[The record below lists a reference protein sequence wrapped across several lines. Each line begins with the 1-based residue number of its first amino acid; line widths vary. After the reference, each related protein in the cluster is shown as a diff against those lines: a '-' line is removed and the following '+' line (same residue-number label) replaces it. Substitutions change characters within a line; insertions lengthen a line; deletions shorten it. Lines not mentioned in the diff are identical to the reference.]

1 MLLVGGATRMPCIGR
16 FLKRLTGLTVRPVV
30 DPEEAV
36 ALGAAVSAGILS
48 GAIDQK
54 VCHLHLLIL
63 ILAYFG
69 AKAYKAPSY
78 YGYPY
83 SLWLPLLTTKAYN
96 LFSEP

>member
-1 MLLVGGATRMPCIGR
+1 MPVSKVLLVGGATRMPCIGR

-54 VCHLHLLIL
+54 VNSLHLLIL
-63 ILAYFG
+63 LLTMARRC
-69 AKAYKAPSY
+69 AAPRY
-78 YGYPY
+78 HGYSY
-83 SLWLPLLTTKAYN
+83 SL
-96 LFSEP
+96 